1 MYDTINFWINCT
13 MIGVDPLIIV
23 QYLTET
29 VEHKSDER
37 GYRVTGKANDYYV
50 SVLETGISLKGSL
63 PKFLLP
69 SNIHT
74 LTRSGTKQ
82 AIEKLSDTL
91 HLSIHDAKVT
101 RIDVSTVLPVERPP
115 ADYYPYLGNKPNS
128 KRLQATQD
136 TLYYSTKNKQLILY
150 DKILEAKAKKII
162 IPEGFCDSN
171 LLRLETRWLQR
182 LPTQFKIP
190 EITGATLINETFYTN
205 IIQSWGN
212 EYFSINKLKS
222 NLIMD
227 TNNIKTPKDGANA
240 IFSLLLQ
247 EKGQDYINNILADL
261 KARNTYSDPKY
272 YSRLKDELKKLTTA
286 STNAE
291 QSELIKELDEAVRE
305 VMLNCR

>member
-1 MYDTINFWINCT
+1 
-13 MIGVDPLIIV
+13 MIGVDPLVIV
-23 QYLTET
+23 QYLTDIE
-29 VEHKSDER
+29 EHRSTDK
-37 GYRVTGKANDYYV
+37 GYRITGKANDY
-50 SVLETGISLKGSL
+50 SVFLLDGGISLKGSL

-69 SNIHT
+69 TNIHT
-74 LTRSGTKQ
+74 LTRSGAKQ

-91 HLSIHDAKVT
+91 HLSVHDAKVT
-101 RIDVSTVLPVERPP
+101 RIDVSTVLPIKRPP

-128 KRLQATQD
+128 KRLQATPD
-136 TLYYSTKNKQLILY
+136 TLYYNTNKKQLIFY
-150 DKILEAKAKKII
+150 DKILEAKAKKTV
-162 IPEGFCDSN
+162 IPNGYSESN
-171 LLRLETRWLQR
+171 LLRLESRWIQR
-182 LPTQFKIP
+182 LPTQFKMS
-190 EITGATLINETFYTN
+190 EITGGTLTNENFYTN
-205 IIQSWGN
+205 IIQRWGN

-247 EKGQDYINNILADL
+247 EKGQDFINNIIADL

-272 YSRLKDELKKLTTA
+272 YSRLKDELRKITIA
-286 STNAE
+286 SKNAE